1 MFTVNAL
8 GESSFD
14 ESDIFSSRAKKQ
26 GAPSSVYDYAATRV
40 SLANLKNDVFSTLS
54 NLAQTPGSFV
64 HDGSVFKQEIDTIK
78 HALEEAYVR
87 TDLVENGFDNFSAG
101 LDGVYGTPGQSLV
114 AKYNIHIAS
123 RSGGVASV
131 QSAGRGDAQVND
143 DVLIVAPFTSGGR
156 NFIIGESLTLTS
168 EGTISENGTD
178 YTLEVG
184 KFKKQIPKTSN
195 NVYEE
200 GTHLIIRATPLLGHA
215 FLKWEQG
222 GQTDDLITVI
232 PTDNFYT
239 EATFTKDD

>member
-1 MFTVNAL
+1 MFQVNAL
-8 GESSFD
+8 GESSFE
-14 ESDIFSSRAKKQ
+14 ESDIFSARAKKQ

-40 SLANLKNDVFSTLS
+40 SLANLKNDVFSVLV

-78 HALEEAYVR
+78 HAIEEAYVR

-101 LDGVYGTPGQSLV
+101 LDGVYGTPSQSLV

-131 QSAGRGDAQVND
+131 QFAGRGDAQVND
-143 DVLIVAPFTSGGR
+143 DVLIIAPFTSAGR

-168 EGTISENGTD
+168 GGTITENGVE
-178 YTLEVG
+178 YTLEVD
-184 KFKKQIPKTSN
+184 KFKKQIPTTADS
-195 NVYEE
+195 VYES
-200 GTHLIIRATPLLGHA
+200 GTTLIIKATPLQGHS

-222 GQTDDLITVI
+222 GETDDMITVI
-232 PTDNFYT
+232 PTDNFYM
-239 EATFTKDD
+239 EASFIKND

>member
-40 SLANLKNDVFSTLS
+40 SLANLKNEVFSTLS
-54 NLAQTPGSFV
+54 NLAQSPGSFV

-101 LDGVYGTPGQSLV
+101 LDGVYGTPSQSLV

-168 EGTISENGTD
+168 ERKATENGVE
-178 YTLEVG
+178 YELEAD
-184 KFKKQIPKTSN
+184 KFKKKIPTTSD

-200 GTHLIIRATPLLGHA
+200 GTHLIIKATPLSGHK

-222 GQTDDLITVI
+222 GETDDVITVI

>member
-40 SLANLKNDVFSTLS
+40 SLANLKNEVFSTLS
-54 NLAQTPGSFV
+54 NLAQSPGSFI

-87 TDLVENGFDNFSAG
+87 TDLVENGFDNFASG
-101 LDGVYGTPGQSLV
+101 LDGVYGSPSQSLTT
-114 AKYNIHIAS
+114 KYNVHIAS

-131 QSAGRGDAQVND
+131 QFAGNGEAQIGE
-143 DVLIVAPFTSGGR
+143 DVLITSPFTSAGR
-156 NFIIGESLTLTS
+156 NFILGEVITLTS
-168 EGTISENGTD
+168 ESSVTENGVE
-178 YTLEVG
+178 YALEVG
-184 KFKKQIPKTSN
+184 KFKKEIPKTAN
-195 NVYEE
+195 NVYEH
-200 GTHLIIRATPLLGHA
+200 GTSLVIKATPLLGHT

-222 GQTDDLITVI
+222 GETEDLITVT

-239 EATFTKDD
+239 EATFIKDD